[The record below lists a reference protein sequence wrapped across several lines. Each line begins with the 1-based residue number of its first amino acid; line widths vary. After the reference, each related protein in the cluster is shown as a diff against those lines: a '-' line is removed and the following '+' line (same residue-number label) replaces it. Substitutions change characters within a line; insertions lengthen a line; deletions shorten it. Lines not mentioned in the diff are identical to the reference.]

1 LPAPTAAGSTCDTPS
16 PSRSRIC
23 GREEKRGWGVGV
35 GVGRGSARGER
46 QPHAAAHDARL
57 RFARSHSAHKKHTC
71 PAPPPQTAQRRP
83 VCGVCVV
90 RLFPRDP
97 GTRRGPRLR
106 RVRAH
111 PAPSCGT
118 HGRERGYAGR
128 GAALGG
134 SGAAK
139 VGWSVGRAP
148 HLAVVRLFAPLLMW
162 RTPPFSRERGARA
175 LEERLAN
182 KSTKAAV
189 SDVEAGPSSA

>member
-1 LPAPTAAGSTCDTPS
+1 MGGRGGGEGAGA
-16 PSRSRIC
+16 
-23 GREEKRGWGVGV
+23 REE
-35 GVGRGSARGER
+35 SANRTLR
-46 QPHAAAHDARL
+46 RTMRACVSHAAIAL
-57 RFARSHSAHKKHTC
+57 GSAHKKHTC

-189 SDVEAGPSSA
+189 PDVEAGPSSA